1 MHTSQ
6 ALENSIMC
14 IGHMTDPFIGWQ
26 VLIPA
31 RGYNRGVYSVS
42 YQASFS
48 DFERCFSLSHRAG
61 GLASTVQKDSQVKRR
76 YMNAVPENH

>member
-6 ALENSIMC
+6 TLENSIMG
-14 IGHMTDPFIGWQ
+14 IDHMTDPFIGWQ

-48 DFERCFSLSHRAG
+48 ELDVLACLIGAG
-61 GLASTVQKDSQVKRR
+61 GPASSVQKDSQVKWR
-76 YMNAVPENH
+76 YMNAVPEYH